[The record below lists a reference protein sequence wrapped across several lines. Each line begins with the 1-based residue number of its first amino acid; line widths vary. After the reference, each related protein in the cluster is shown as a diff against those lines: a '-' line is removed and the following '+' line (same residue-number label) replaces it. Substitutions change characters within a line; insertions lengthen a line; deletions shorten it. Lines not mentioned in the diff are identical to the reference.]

1 MFFLPVWTIVNH
13 LFFDRCRL
21 VKAVSIFELW
31 RNIFVLSLS
40 FWFIDDHRWA
50 KPQVAQVCPESL
62 RKHVIDAIAFCY
74 GRQSRKALR
83 EPNGRKSAWKIYKVQ
98 SYNHRSEMD
107 TFYSMRVQIPKSKIE
122 PFVPTKIGLIR
133 SLLNVCN
140 LFLVAWEKAL
150 IISAAGRAFL
160 RPRELETSRALTMKT
175 VATRILHL
183 FVIKNCK
190 IILYCFF
197 LSIHQVRVFAWGY
210 VRLRWRRWPG

>member
-62 RKHVIDAIAFCY
+62 RKHVIDAR
-74 GRQSRKALR
+74 RQSRKALR

-98 SYNHRSEMD
+98 RYNHRSEMD

-122 PFVPTKIGLIR
+122 PFVPTKISLIR

-140 LFLVAWEKAL
+140 LFFIIYYLVIYYL
-150 IISAAGRAFL
+150 LFIIYLLLFFSSL
-160 RPRELETSRALTMKT
+160 REIPHYKRCR
-175 VATRILHL
+175 TRVSPPARIGD
-183 FVIKNCK
+183 KSGTNNENC
-190 IILYCFF
+190 
-197 LSIHQVRVFAWGY
+197 SN
-210 VRLRWRRWPG
+210 

>member
-1 MFFLPVWTIVNH
+1 
-13 LFFDRCRL
+13 
-21 VKAVSIFELW
+21 
-31 RNIFVLSLS
+31 
-40 FWFIDDHRWA
+40 
-50 KPQVAQVCPESL
+50 
-62 RKHVIDAIAFCY
+62 
-74 GRQSRKALR
+74 
-83 EPNGRKSAWKIYKVQ
+83 
-98 SYNHRSEMD
+98 MD

-122 PFVPTKIGLIR
+122 PFVPTKIGLFR

-183 FVIKNCK
+183 FIIKNCK

-197 LSIHQVRVFAWGY
+197 LSIHQVRVFATPVTPVTRISAVFATSFSFASWPQLGRSFRSLLLTTWCFCLRVFSTGPGY
-210 VRLRWRRWPG
+210 ATNRKFISVSWSIVVILGVIIFVLRYSN